1 MSSNDFKSA
10 IVEAASRA
18 LRPLARMLLA
28 SGLTFREFNALARR
42 VFVSVATDEF
52 GRGGR
57 PTNVS
62 RVSLMTGIARK
73 EVKKLRDE
81 LAQQD
86 RPTPALRKTTEATR
100 LLSAWHETPAYQD
113 ADGAPLAIPREGPAP
128 SFEALHQ
135 EYGGDIPGSTLEKDL
150 VRTGAVE
157 VGEDGRLRALTRYF
171 MPLPLEAEAVD
182 RAGDVLLT
190 MGNTV
195 TRNLTRR
202 QGTIGRFEGRATLP
216 QIPARAE
223 AEFRQ
228 FLEIEGMR
236 FLEAMDRWLLEHAT
250 RYPSDARDMI
260 RLGVGVYQI
269 TEPAES
275 RASAPDTESKQSTD
289 TSAPK
294 GIRT

>member
-1 MSSNDFKSA
+1 MSNDDFKSA

-86 RPTPALRKTTEATR
+86 PPAPALRKTTEATR
-100 LLSAWHETPAYQD
+100 VLSAWHESPGYQD

-128 SFEALHQ
+128 SFAALHH
-135 EYGGDIPGSTLEKDL
+135 EHGGDIPASTLEKDL
-150 VRTGAVE
+150 VRTGAVGI
-157 VGEDGRLRALTRYF
+157 GEDGRLRALTRYF
-171 MPLPLEAEAVD
+171 MPLPLEADAVD
-182 RAGDVLLT
+182 RAGDVLMA

-195 TRNLTRR
+195 TRNLTRKP
-202 QGTIGRFEGRATLP
+202 GSVGRFEGRATHP

-228 FLEIEGMR
+228 FLETEGMR
-236 FLEAMDRWLLEHAT
+236 FLEAMDRWLLQHA
-250 RYPSDARDMI
+250 PQSPHEAKDAI

-269 TEPAES
+269 TEPPES
-275 RASAPDTESKQSTD
+275 GTPAPPAKPNS
-289 TSAPK
+289 
-294 GIRT
+294 

>member
-1 MSSNDFKSA
+1 MSSEDFKSA

-81 LAQQD
+81 LAEHD
-86 RPTPALRKTTEATR
+86 APAPALRKTTEATR
-100 LLSAWHETPAYQD
+100 LLSAWHETPGYQD
-113 ADGAPLAIPREGPAP
+113 AGGAPLAIPREGPAP
-128 SFEALHQ
+128 SFAALHH
-135 EYGGDIPGSTLEKDL
+135 EHGGDVPASTLEKDL
-150 VRTGAVE
+150 VRTGAVG
-157 VGEDGRLRALTRYF
+157 VGEDGHLRALTRYF

-182 RAGDVLLT
+182 RAGDVLMA

-195 TRNLTRR
+195 TRNLTRKP
-202 QGTIGRFEGRATLP
+202 GTVGRFEGRATVP

-223 AEFRQ
+223 ADFRR
-228 FLEIEGMR
+228 FLETEGMR
-236 FLEAMDRWLLEHAT
+236 FLEAMDRWLLEHA
-250 RYPSDARDMI
+250 PEAPVEAKDAI

-269 TEPAES
+269 TEPADS
-275 RASAPDTESKQSTD
+275 GTPVSPAKPDS
-289 TSAPK
+289 
-294 GIRT
+294 